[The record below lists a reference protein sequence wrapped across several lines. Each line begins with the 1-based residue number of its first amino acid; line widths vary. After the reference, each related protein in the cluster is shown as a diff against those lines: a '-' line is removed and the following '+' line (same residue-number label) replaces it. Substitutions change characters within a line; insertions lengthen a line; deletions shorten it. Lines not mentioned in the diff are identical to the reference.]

1 MPAARP
7 RPEDAVSAVSPA
19 LPEAGQAAPRQPA
32 GEATQPLSPARLAD
46 DLAVPAPSPVHRLQA
61 ELAQLT
67 TPPETV
73 AGLAAEVAYPGWFRI
88 CFPLASSLLLWA
100 AILWG
105 VSRIA

>member
-1 MPAARP
+1 MPVAQP
-7 RPEDAVSAVSPA
+7 RPESAVSAVSAAFPD
-19 LPEAGQAAPRQPA
+19 AAPGAREAPQPPA
-32 GEATQPLSPARLAD
+32 PAARLAD

-67 TPPETV
+67 TPPEAV

-105 VSRIA
+105 VSGIA

>member
-1 MPAARP
+1 M
-7 RPEDAVSAVSPA
+7 
-19 LPEAGQAAPRQPA
+19 
-32 GEATQPLSPARLAD
+32 
-46 DLAVPAPSPVHRLQA
+46 HRLQA

-67 TPPETV
+67 TPPEAV

-105 VSRIA
+105 VSGIA